1 VTALWLVLGGLVAG
15 GVGALL
21 GIGGGLLL
29 VPFLNLVFD
38 VPLPAAAAVSLA
50 CVTASSSAAG
60 GVYVQEQLADLRL
73 GMTLEMAT
81 VSGAIGGTLLAS
93 RLPQNV
99 LRLGLAAFLVYV
111 AVTLAFRREPTSTA
125 DEDGG
130 FTVHGWPAGLS
141 LSALAGVLSGA
152 LGIGGGPL
160 KVPAMYFSMGVPFRV
175 ATATSNLMIG
185 VTAAAGAFLY
195 WQRGQLDL
203 ALAAPAVVGVYAGAR
218 LGARIMPHARGLWLR
233 RGFAVA
239 LAVVCVELVLAALR
253 PGSGP

>member
-1 VTALWLVLGGLVAG
+1 MTALWLVLGGLLAG
-15 GVGALL
+15 TVGALL

-50 CVTASSSAAG
+50 CVTASSSGAG
-60 GVYVQEQLADLRL
+60 GVYVQERLADLRL

-81 VSGAIGGTLLAS
+81 VSGAIGGALLAS

-99 LRLGLAAFLVYV
+99 LRLVLAAFLVYV
-111 AVTLAFRREPTSTA
+111 AVTLAFRREPPA
-125 DEDGG
+125 QEEGGG

-203 ALAAPAVVGVYAGAR
+203 SLAAPTVVGVYAGAR
-218 LGARIMPHARGLWLR
+218 LGARILPHARGLWLR
-233 RGFAVA
+233 RGFAAA
-239 LAVVCVELVLAALR
+239 LAVVCLELVVAALR
-253 PGSGP
+253 PAGPA